1 MSELQFNK
9 ITKYFSDHLI
19 FEDISFSI
27 NQGEKVALTGV
38 NGSGKTTIMKLI
50 TEREYP
56 DSGDIFIAS
65 QKTIGYS
72 EQYTAIDVN
81 AKIFDYVI
89 SSFAEVLAMREK
101 LTDYEKKISL
111 ITGDDSKKIMEEYGL
126 LREEYENNNGY
137 SIESQTRKVLTGL
150 GFREAEFD
158 KSCEK
163 LSGGEK
169 RRVSL
174 AKLLVSQPD
183 IILLDEPTNH
193 LDLDGIQWLENYL
206 SSSSATV
213 LLISHDTYFLDTVV
227 TRVLELSNKKIF
239 SYPGNYTRY
248 QYLKAEKE
256 ASDKKAFEKQQKEIK
271 SIQEYIKKYKAGIKS
286 KQARGREKQLDRRK
300 LLDDVFFDKNITL
313 RFVEAS
319 HTGKEVLK
327 VKNFYKYVHPD
338 LEFKNLNFLVTKGE
352 TIGIIGGNGA
362 GKTTLINTFK
372 DKSQDKGE
380 VIFGSGVKPGYFDQ
394 NHSNLNSEKTIFQ
407 EITENFSITFERARE
422 MLASVLFFQN
432 DLDKK
437 IKSLSG
443 GEKARVAFIK
453 LILEE
458 PNLLILDEPSNHL
471 DIESKNII
479 IKALLEFDGTILCV
493 SHDRFLLDVLATR
506 LMIINKGEMD
516 FYSGSYSEYI
526 DDKIAKSNEK
536 KQKKDNTILVKEI
549 RDTKKKGINIF
560 KVDQRLEEL
569 EVLVS
574 SVDNRIQELQQ
585 LISNPD
591 IYKDFKE
598 LEEISNELKMKQE
611 LSEKYLEEWTEL
623 QVQAEEYRGGKNEK
637 K

>member
-19 FEDISFSI
+19 FEDVSFSI

-38 NGSGKTTIMKLI
+38 NGSGKTTVMKLI
-50 TEREYP
+50 TENEYP
-56 DSGDIFIAS
+56 DSGEIFIAS
-65 QKTIGYS
+65 QKRVGYS
-72 EQYTAIDVN
+72 EQYTSIN
-81 AKIFDYVI
+81 NKSKIFDYVI
-89 SSFAEVLAMREK
+89 SSFSEVLIMRDE
-101 LTDYEKKISL
+101 LVTYEKKISF
-111 ITGDDSKKIMEEYGL
+111 ITGDDSKEILEEYGL
-126 LREEYENNNGY
+126 LREKYENNNGY

-150 GFREAEFD
+150 GFSEAEFD

-183 IILLDEPTNH
+183 ILLLDEPTNH
-193 LDLDGIQWLENYL
+193 LDLDGIQWLEDYL

-213 LLISHDTYFLDTVV
+213 LLISHDTYFLDKVV
-227 TRVLELSNKKIF
+227 TRILELSNKKIY

-248 QYLKAEKE
+248 QYLKAERE
-256 ASDKKAFEKQQKEIK
+256 SSDKKAFEKQQKEVK

-286 KQARGREKQLDRRK
+286 KQARGREKQLERRK
-300 LLDDVFFDKNITL
+300 LLDDVFYNNNITL
-313 RFVEAS
+313 RFAEAS

-327 VKNFYKYVHPD
+327 VRNYYKYVHPG
-338 LEFKNLNFLVTKGE
+338 LEFKDLNFLITKGE
-352 TIGIIGGNGA
+352 IIGIIGGNGA
-362 GKTTLINTFK
+362 GKTTLINTFR
-372 DKSQDKGE
+372 DRSQDKGE
-380 VIFGSGVKPGYFDQ
+380 VIFGSGVKTGYFDQ
-394 NHSNLNSEKTIFQ
+394 NHSNLDSEKTIFQ

-422 MLASVLFFQN
+422 LLASVLFFQN

-506 LMIINKGEMD
+506 LMIINKGEVV
-516 FYSGSYSEYI
+516 FYSGSYSEYLE
-526 DDKIAKSNEK
+526 DKTRKNNDK
-536 KQKKDNTILVKEI
+536 KQKKENTIIVKEI
-549 RDTKKKGINIF
+549 KDNKKKGINIF
-560 KVDQRLEEL
+560 KVDKRLEEL
-569 EVLVS
+569 ETLVS
-574 SVDNRIQELQQ
+574 SVDNRIQELTQ

-598 LEEISNELKMKQE
+598 FEEISNELKTKQE
-611 LSEKYLEEWTEL
+611 LSEKYLEEWAEL
-623 QVQAEEYRGGKNEK
+623 QEQAEEYRGGRNENK
-637 K
+637 

>member
-19 FEDISFSI
+19 FEDVSFSI

-38 NGSGKTTIMKLI
+38 NGSGKTTVMKLI
-50 TEREYP
+50 TENEYP
-56 DSGDIFIAS
+56 DSGEIFIAS
-65 QKTIGYS
+65 QKRVGYS
-72 EQYTAIDVN
+72 EQYTSIN
-81 AKIFDYVI
+81 NKSKIFDYVI
-89 SSFAEVLAMREK
+89 SSFSEVLIMRDE
-101 LTDYEKKISL
+101 LVTYEKKISF
-111 ITGDDSKKIMEEYGL
+111 ITGDDSKEILEEYGL
-126 LREEYENNNGY
+126 LREKYENNNGY

-150 GFREAEFD
+150 GFSEAEFD

-183 IILLDEPTNH
+183 ILLLDEPTNH
-193 LDLDGIQWLENYL
+193 LDLDGIQWLEDYL

-213 LLISHDTYFLDTVV
+213 LLISHDTYFLDKVV
-227 TRVLELSNKKIF
+227 TRILELSNKKIY

-248 QYLKAEKE
+248 QYLKAERE
-256 ASDKKAFEKQQKEIK
+256 SSDKKAFEKQQKEVK

-286 KQARGREKQLDRRK
+286 KQARGREKQLERRK
-300 LLDDVFFDKNITL
+300 LLDDVFYNNNITL
-313 RFVEAS
+313 RFAEAS

-327 VKNFYKYVHPD
+327 VRNYYKYVHPG
-338 LEFKNLNFLVTKGE
+338 LEFKDLNFLITKGE
-352 TIGIIGGNGA
+352 IIGIIGGNGA
-362 GKTTLINTFK
+362 GKTTLINTFR
-372 DKSQDKGE
+372 DRSQDKGE
-380 VIFGSGVKPGYFDQ
+380 VIFGSGVKTGYFDQ
-394 NHSNLNSEKTIFQ
+394 NHSNLDSEKTIFQ

-422 MLASVLFFQN
+422 LLASVLFFQN

-506 LMIINKGEMD
+506 LMIINKGEVD
-516 FYSGSYSEYI
+516 FYSGSYSEYLE
-526 DDKIAKSNEK
+526 DKTRKNNDK
-536 KQKKDNTILVKEI
+536 KQKKENTIIVKEI
-549 RDTKKKGINIF
+549 KDNKKKGINIF
-560 KVDQRLEEL
+560 KVDKRLEEL
-569 EVLVS
+569 ETLVS
-574 SVDNRIQELQQ
+574 SVDNRIQELTQ

-598 LEEISNELKMKQE
+598 FEEISNELKTKQE
-611 LSEKYLEEWTEL
+611 LSEKYLEEWAEL
-623 QVQAEEYRGGKNEK
+623 QEQAEEYRGGRNENK
-637 K
+637 